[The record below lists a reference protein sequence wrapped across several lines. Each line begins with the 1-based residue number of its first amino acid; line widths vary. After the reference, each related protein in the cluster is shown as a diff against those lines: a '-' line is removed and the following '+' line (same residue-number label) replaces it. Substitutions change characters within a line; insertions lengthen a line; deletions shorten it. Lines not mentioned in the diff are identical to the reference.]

1 MWTDLWLR
9 CEGGH
14 QNKFTSRSIK
24 QVFSLKAHFAGIFSN
39 KVFCL
44 RLELPLLLCSQARL
58 RPKGLLSLP
67 SRFGCRLHV
76 WPWAGLLLAGL
87 MLLQPKPA
95 APQTFSEELTS
106 KAGNANATAA
116 DARIQILTRPI
127 GALVFLEG
135 EYAMAGRTPYTI
147 THFLNGVY
155 RIRATKTGYENW
167 STEYSFNGRGDDK
180 LTIKLKPKTKAR
192 AVMRSAVF
200 PGWGQAYADQRTK
213 GFLIS
218 LAQFSAVGFSI
229 YEDFRYTK
237 ALNDYRAALNRFQ
250 AQQNTRDGQDDLIAQ
265 VRATKADLD
274 DAYERRKRWL
284 IITGSIYLY
293 NLIDAALFF
302 PSYHRG
308 DLDVSV
314 TLEPQPDAS
323 GATIGLNVNA
333 KF

>member
-1 MWTDLWLR
+1 MAN
-9 CEGGH
+9 G
-14 QNKFTSRSIK
+14 
-24 QVFSLKAHFAGIFSN
+24 AGVLCKKIF
-39 KVFCL
+39 CP
-44 RLELPLLLCSQARL
+44 RLELPFFSSL
-58 RPKGLLSLP
+58 RGYLNPQGFWGRP
-67 SRFGCRLHV
+67 SPVACHLHI
-76 WPWAGLLLAGL
+76 WSWTGLLLSGL
-87 MLLQPKPA
+87 ILLQPKAA
-95 APQTFSEELTS
+95 APQTVSDEPIL
-106 KAGNANATAA
+106 KAAKANETGA

-135 EYAMAGRTPYTI
+135 EYAMAGQTPYTI
-147 THFLNGVY
+147 THFLSGVY

-180 LTIKLKPKTKAR
+180 LTIKLKPKTRAK
-192 AVMRSAVF
+192 AVMRSAVL

-213 GFLIS
+213 GFLIG
-218 LAQFSAVGFSI
+218 LVQFSAIGFSL
-229 YEDFRYTK
+229 YENSRYNE
-237 ALNDYRAALNRFQ
+237 ALNDYRVALNRFQ
-250 AQQNTRDGQDDLIAQ
+250 AQQNSQDGQGDLVAQ

-308 DLDVSV
+308 DLNVNV
-314 TLEPQPDAS
+314 TLEPQPDVS
-323 GATIGLNVNA
+323 GTAIGLNVNA

>member
-1 MWTDLWLR
+1 M
-9 CEGGH
+9 
-14 QNKFTSRSIK
+14 
-24 QVFSLKAHFAGIFSN
+24 VSLKAHFAGVFS
-39 KVFCL
+39 KKILCH
-44 RLELPLLLCSQARL
+44 RLELPLFLRPQRRL
-58 RPKGLLSLP
+58 RPKKLLGRPL
-67 SRFGCRLHV
+67 RFGCRLHV
-76 WPWAGLLLAGL
+76 WASAGLLLVGL
-87 MLLQPKPA
+87 MLFQPQLVST
-95 APQTFSEELTS
+95 QTFSETLMS
-106 KAGNANATAA
+106 KAANGDETRA

-167 STEYSFNGRGDDK
+167 STDYNFNGKGDDK
-180 LTIKLKPKTKAR
+180 LTIKLKPKTRSKAM
-192 AVMRSAVF
+192 MRSAVF
-200 PGWGQAYADQRTK
+200 PGWGQAYADHRTK

-218 LAQFSAVGFSI
+218 LAQFSAIGFSI
-229 YEDFRYTK
+229 YEDFRYTE

-250 AQQNTRDGQDDLIAQ
+250 AQQNTQDGQDDLIAQ

-314 TLEPQPDAS
+314 TLEPQPGTTEA
-323 GATIGLNVNA
+323 AIGLNINA

>member
-14 QNKFTSRSIK
+14 QNKFTSRSMR
-24 QVFSLKAHFAGIFSN
+24 QVVSIKAHFAGVFFKKIF
-39 KVFCL
+39 CH
-44 RLELPLLLCSQARL
+44 RLELPFFL
-58 RPKGLLSLP
+58 RPHGLLGRLSQC
-67 SRFGCRLHV
+67 GCRLQV
-76 WPWAGLLLAGL
+76 WPSAGLLLAAQ
-87 MLLQPKPA
+87 MLFQPQLA
-95 APQTFSEELTS
+95 ASQTFSEALTS
-106 KAGNANATAA
+106 KAANANETGA

-147 THFLNGVY
+147 THFLSGVY
-155 RIRATKTGYENW
+155 HIRATKTGYENW
-167 STEYSFNGRGDDK
+167 STDYTFNGRGDDK
-180 LTIKLKPKTKAR
+180 LTIKLKPKTRAK

-200 PGWGQAYADQRTK
+200 PGWGQAYADQRPK

-218 LAQFSAVGFSI
+218 LVQFSAIGFSI
-229 YEDFRYTK
+229 YQHSRYNE
-237 ALNDYRAALNRFQ
+237 ALNDYRAALNNFQ
-250 AQQNTRDGQDDLIAQ
+250 AQQNSQDGQDDLIAQ
-265 VRATKADLD
+265 VTATKADLD

-293 NLIDAALFF
+293 NLIDAAFFF

-308 DLDVSV
+308 ALDVNV
-314 TLEPQPDAS
+314 TLEPQPSAS
-323 GATIGLNVNA
+323 GAAIGLNVNA